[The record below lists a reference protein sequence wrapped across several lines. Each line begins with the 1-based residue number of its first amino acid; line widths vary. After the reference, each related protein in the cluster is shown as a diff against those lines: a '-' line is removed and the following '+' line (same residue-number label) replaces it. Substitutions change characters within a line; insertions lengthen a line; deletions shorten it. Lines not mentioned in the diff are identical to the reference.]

1 MNERAQE
8 LFRTACGLS
17 APLVLDCEG
26 PEPST
31 STPIALDL
39 PFVLIGRHPR
49 SDLVLE
55 HPEVSR
61 RHAILQAVADQLF
74 VFDLHSRSKL
84 FWDGDDVARE
94 QGWLDDA
101 RSIKIGPYRIRRCSH
116 TIDAKMHGDVAPI
129 LDPVAGNRPDAHSP
143 PRAALELPIRMVNGP
158 GQWPIVGW
166 IALVGRAEPCQ
177 LVLTD
182 DSISR
187 FHAIL
192 IRTPMGVW
200 VVDLLTRE
208 GVHVN
213 GQRVRWAWIAQG
225 DALQIGRFTFILR
238 YETEPDQISRA
249 DVPIEA
255 GADLSHFTGTEL
267 AVRPKVFGGGRALPP
282 VPYRNRPRGGLQPTM
297 PAPAYPAPGL
307 SPSSM
312 APWQPS
318 LVPAHAPVPMVLW
331 QQQMQMMELFH
342 NDMMFM
348 MQMFI
353 AMHGQHLASV
363 RDEIAKVQQLTQ
375 ELATLQG
382 KLGNRSGSPE
392 VERAG
397 KGDQQARARMP
408 GEPGQQKKRDGQ
420 PVSGDTQKNAGLQGP
435 NSTPA
440 LGAPRA
446 GKHDPRASKGASP
459 PGPKRQAPAD
469 PSVVHERLTER
480 IAELQRERQGYWQR
494 ILSALNN

>member
-1 MNERAQE
+1 
-8 LFRTACGLS
+8 
-17 APLVLDCEG
+17 
-26 PEPST
+26 
-31 STPIALDL
+31 
-39 PFVLIGRHPR
+39 
-49 SDLVLE
+49 
-55 HPEVSR
+55 
-61 RHAILQAVADQLF
+61 
-74 VFDLHSRSKL
+74 
-84 FWDGDDVARE
+84 
-94 QGWLDDA
+94 
-101 RSIKIGPYRIRRCSH
+101 
-116 TIDAKMHGDVAPI
+116 
-129 LDPVAGNRPDAHSP
+129 
-143 PRAALELPIRMVNGP
+143 MVNGP

-238 YETEPDQISRA
+238 YETEPDQISRD

-255 GADLSHFTGTEL
+255 GADLSRFTGTEL
-267 AVRPKVFGGGRALPP
+267 AVRPKVFGSGRALPP
-282 VPYRNRPRGGLQPTM
+282 VPYRNRPRGGLQPM
-297 PAPAYPAPGL
+297 VPLPAYPAAGL

-318 LVPAHAPVPMVLW
+318 LVPAHAQVPMALW

-353 AMHGQHLASV
+353 AIHGQHLSSV
-363 RDEIAKVQQLTQ
+363 RDELAKVQQLTQ
-375 ELATLQG
+375 ELANLQG
-382 KLGNRSGSPE
+382 KLGGRSGSAE
-392 VERAG
+392 VEGAS
-397 KGDQQARARMP
+397 KSDQPTRARAP

-420 PVSGDTQKNAGLQGP
+420 PVSGDAQKKADLQGP
-435 NSTPA
+435 RP
-440 LGAPRA
+440 APRSA
-446 GKHDPRASKGASP
+446 A
-459 PGPKRQAPAD
+459 PGQPSTILAPARVHRRQAPSGRLL
-469 PSVVHERLTER
+469 PIRRSSTSRLTER